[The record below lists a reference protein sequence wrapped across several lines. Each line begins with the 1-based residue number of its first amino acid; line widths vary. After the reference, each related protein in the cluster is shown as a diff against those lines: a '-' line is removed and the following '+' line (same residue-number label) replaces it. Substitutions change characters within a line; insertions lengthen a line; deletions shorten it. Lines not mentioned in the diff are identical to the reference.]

1 MIRFNCGLPMLDFRA
16 ELGGK
21 ARAPA
26 VPDPNV
32 VSAAQTKSNTDTAA
46 YQNAINHSNVTTPY
60 GSQTFTPR
68 VDPTTGATM
77 FDQNISVSPQVQQL
91 IDQQGKNDLA
101 LGNTSSN
108 MLKTIDDTY
117 SKPMDTSGLPKLLGA
132 DDLQA
137 QRQAVSDA
145 LYQRQ
150 AAYLD
155 PQFEARQKAQDAKL
169 ANQGIT
175 LGSEAYKNAQDD
187 ESRAREFSYGQAR
200 DSAIAGGL
208 NETTQL
214 ANLSS
219 SQRAQMLAEAFAKRS
234 QPINE
239 FSALQTNSQVN
250 VPQFQNPNAAQVQP
264 TDTAGNIWNN
274 FNGLMGIYNSKTGSS
289 NSLLSGLMGLGGQLG
304 GAYLSNMGTSDR
316 RVKSNVKRI
325 GLLPQGVGLYEFE
338 YTGDPQH
345 ERQTGV
351 MAQEVEKDDPS
362 AVIEVDGV
370 KRVNYSKVL
379 SRALAE
385 HYDAA
390 A

>member
-1 MIRFNCGLPMLDFRA
+1 MIRFNCGLPLLDFRA

-32 VSAAQTKSNTDTAA
+32 VSQAQTQSNTQTAA
-46 YQNAINHSNVTTPY
+46 YQNALDHGNVSTPF
-60 GSQTFTPR
+60 GNQTFTGR
-68 VDPTTGATM
+68 TDPKTGATIY
-77 FDQNISVSPQVQQL
+77 DQNISVSPEVQQL
-91 IDQQGKNDLA
+91 IDQQSRNDTA
-101 LGNTSSN
+101 LGKTSSK
-108 MLKTIDDTY
+108 MLGTIDQTY
-117 SKPMDTSGLPKLLGA
+117 SQPLDTSNLPKLLGA
-132 DDLQA
+132 DDLQG
-137 QRQAVSDA
+137 QRKAVSDA

-155 PQFEARQKAQDAKL
+155 PQFEQRQKAQDAKL

-187 ESRAREFSYGQAR
+187 ESRAREFAYGQAR
-200 DSAIAGGL
+200 DSSIAGGL

-219 SQRAQMLAEAFAKRS
+219 SQRAQMLSEALTKRN

-239 FSALQTNSQVN
+239 YSALQSNSQVN
-250 VPQFQNPNAAQVQP
+250 VPQFQNPNSAQVQP

-274 FNGLMGIYNSKTGSS
+274 FNGLMGIYNSKTGSN

-304 GAYLSNMGTSDR
+304 SAYITSDAR
-316 RVKSNVKRI
+316 TKTKAKRI
-325 GLLPQGVGLYEFE
+325 GLLPQGVGVYEFE
-338 YTGDPQH
+338 YKDDPQH
-345 ERQTGV
+345 EKQTGV
-351 MAQEVEKDDPS
+351 MAQEVEKDDPA
-362 AVIEVDGV
+362 AVIEEGGV
-370 KRVNYSKVL
+370 KRVDYRRVMA
-379 SRALAE
+379 RALAE
-385 HYDAA
+385 SYDAA

>member
-1 MIRFNCGLPMLDFRA
+1 MIRMHLGIPLLSFIA
-16 ELGGK
+16 EKKGAK
-21 ARAPA
+21 APA

-46 YQNAINHSNVTTPY
+46 YQNALDHGNVSTPF
-60 GSQTFTPR
+60 GNQTFTGH
-68 VDPTTGATM
+68 VDPTTGATVY
-77 FDQNISVSPQVQQL
+77 DQNISVSQPVQQL
-91 IDQQGKNDLA
+91 IDQQAKNDLA
-101 LGNTSSN
+101 LGNTSSK
-108 MLKTIDDTY
+108 MLGTIDQTY
-117 SKPMDTSGLPKLLGA
+117 GTPLDTSNLPKLLGA
-132 DDLQA
+132 DDLEG
-137 QRQAVSDA
+137 QRKAVSDA

-150 AAYLD
+150 TAYLD
-155 PQFEARQKAQDAKL
+155 PQFEAAQKAQDAKL

-187 ESRAREFSYGQAR
+187 SARAREFAYGQAR
-200 DSAIAGGL
+200 DSSIAGGL

-219 SQRAQMLAEAFAKRS
+219 SQRAQMLAEALTKRN

-239 FSALQTNSQVN
+239 YSALQSNSQVN
-250 VPQFQNPNAAQVQP
+250 VPQFQNPNNAQVQP

-274 FNGLMGIYNSKTGSS
+274 FNGLMGIYNSKTGSN

-304 GAYLSNMGTSDR
+304 GAYISNLGTSDR
-316 RVKSNVKRI
+316 RVKSHVKRI
-325 GLLPQGVGLYEFE
+325 GLLPQGIGLYEFE

-345 ERQTGV
+345 EKQTGV
-351 MAQEVEKDDPS
+351 MAQEVEKDDPG

-370 KRVNYSKVL
+370 KRVDYRRVMA
-379 SRALAE
+379 RALAE
-385 HYDAA
+385 SYDAA

>member
-1 MIRFNCGLPMLDFRA
+1 MIRFNCGLPLLDFVA
-16 ELGGK
+16 ALGGK
-21 ARAPA
+21 AKAPA

-46 YQNAINHSNVTTPY
+46 YQNAINHSNVTTPF

-77 FDQNISVSPQVQQL
+77 YDQNISVSPEVQQL

-101 LGNTSSN
+101 LGQTSAN
-108 MLKTIDDTY
+108 MLGTINDTY

-137 QRQAVSDA
+137 QRQAASDA

-150 AAYLD
+150 TAYLD

-219 SQRAQMLAEAFAKRS
+219 SQRAQMLSEAFAKRS

-239 FSALQTNSQVN
+239 FSALQSNSQVN
-250 VPQFQNPNAAQVQP
+250 VPQFQNPNAAQVAP
-264 TDTAGNIWNN
+264 TDVSGNIWNSL
-274 FNGLMGIYNSKTGSS
+274 NGQLGIYNSKTGSS
-289 NSLLSGLMGLGGQLG
+289 NSLLSGLMGLGGNLA
-304 GAYLSNMGTSDR
+304 GAYFGASDR
-316 RVKSNVKRI
+316 RVKSKVKRI
-325 GLLPQGVGLYEFE
+325 GLLPQGVGVYEFE

-345 ERQTGV
+345 EKQTGV
-351 MAQEVEKDDPS
+351 MAQEVERIDPE
-362 AVIEVDGV
+362 AVITDHEGV
-370 KRVNYSKVL
+370 KKVNYSRVL

-385 HYDAA
+385 SYDAA